1 MNFRYFKHWLRYF
14 SIQSI
19 VALMSIFLSTALA
32 QASSKGAID
41 WIIVVDTSGSMR
53 GAGGTKNIFNQVKNS
68 ITDFV
73 NTAQLGDTVTIYS
86 FDKDVTL
93 QTQNIPINSNSNR
106 GQLKQIIASL
116 KADGVRTHTGK
127 AVQKA
132 LQHSALLNQRS
143 DALGR
148 TVSILF
154 LTDGVEDVSGIPNP
168 VPIPDNTILLPQQ
181 QCKPYIFFVSLGL
194 KEHEKQLNN
203 FANNPALCGKGR
215 VLRDPGGVEL
225 NRLAQNIRPV
235 LVEPKLDV
243 NLPAAKLP
251 LVSPGTITESFNIKG
266 MSNVKNTVSLKLE
279 DPKNTGIRLVSN
291 NNKIDLA
298 ANKEI
303 SIPIRLQIPAD
314 VQGGVSGLR
323 LVLASE
329 NKAIAPITV
338 DLPVTIK
345 AKLQIQPT
353 KIDFGSVEV
362 GKTTS
367 IQTLVVRS
375 NISGNAKLQLQ
386 ESQKISVVQPNS
398 PVSLQVGETK
408 IPLQLQVADNNSE
421 GDRTFTLQL
430 IPENPIAS
438 PMAAS
443 VQLNVLIPLWRK
455 IIVWSLL
462 ILLLLLIALIIV
474 CLIQRKTPLELL
486 QDIRTRKNLEGALI
500 ILSPP
505 PKSSEDE
512 EISLTNLYKS
522 KVCLSDI
529 IPVIAGT
536 DSDAELVTV
545 REAGQKNI
553 DLRCLKGNIF
563 INSKEVTTDE
573 LYDEDII
580 EIGNV
585 KLQFNWIEH
594 QRQTNY

>member
-19 VALMSIFLSTALA
+19 VALISIFLSTALA
-32 QASSKGAID
+32 QAASKGSID
-41 WIIVVDTSGSMR
+41 WIVVIDTSASMR

-68 ITDFV
+68 ITEFV
-73 NTAQLGDTVTIYS
+73 NTARLGDTVTIYS

-93 QTQNIPINSNSNR
+93 QTQNIPITSNSNR

-127 AVQKA
+127 AVQRA

-154 LTDGVEDVSGIPNP
+154 LTDGVEDVTGIPNP
-168 VPIPDNTILLPQQ
+168 VPIPGNTQLLRQQ

-235 LVEPKLDV
+235 LIEPKLDV
-243 NLPAAKLP
+243 NLPTIKQAT
-251 LVSPGTITESFNIKG
+251 VSPGTITEAFNINSI
-266 MSNVKNTVSLKLE
+266 SNVKNTVSLQLQ
-279 DPKNTGIRLVSN
+279 DPKKTGIRLVSTN
-291 NNKIDLA
+291 SRINLA
-298 ANKEI
+298 ANKAT
-303 SIPIRLQIPAD
+303 SIPIKLEIPAD
-314 VQGGVSGLR
+314 VRGGASGLR

-345 AKLQIQPT
+345 AKLLLQPT
-353 KIDFGSVEV
+353 SIDFGSVEV
-362 GKTTS
+362 GETTS
-367 IQTLVVRS
+367 IQTLIVRS
-375 NISGNAKLQLQ
+375 NISGNARLQLQ
-386 ESQKISVVQPNS
+386 NQGISVVQPNS

-408 IPLQLQVADNNSE
+408 IPVQLQVADNNSE
-421 GDRTFTLQL
+421 GDRTFSLQL
-430 IPENPIAS
+430 VPENPIAS
-438 PMAAS
+438 PIAAS
-443 VQLNVLIPLWRK
+443 IQLNILIPLWRK
-455 IIVWSLL
+455 IITWSFLL
-462 ILLLLLIALIIV
+462 LLLLLIALIVV
-474 CLIQRKTPLELL
+474 CLIQRQTPLELL
-486 QDIRTRKNLEGALI
+486 QDIRNRKNLEGALI
-500 ILSPP
+500 ILEPP
-505 PKSSEDE
+505 PKSSQDE

-522 KVCLSDI
+522 KVYLSDL
-529 IPVIAGT
+529 IPVIAAT

-545 REAGQKNI
+545 REAGKKNI

-594 QRQTNY
+594 QR

>member
-19 VALMSIFLSTALA
+19 VALISIFLSTALA
-32 QASSKGAID
+32 QAASKGSID
-41 WIIVVDTSGSMR
+41 WIVVVDTSASMR

-68 ITDFV
+68 ITEFV

-93 QTQNIPINSNSNR
+93 ETQNIPIISNSNR
-106 GQLKQIIASL
+106 GQLKQIVASL

-127 AVQKA
+127 AVQRA

-168 VPIPDNTILLPQQ
+168 VPIPGNTQLLRQQ
-181 QCKPYIFFVSLGL
+181 QCKPYIFFVSLGQ
-194 KEHEKQLNN
+194 KEHEKQLND

-235 LVEPKLDV
+235 LIEPKLDV
-243 NLPAAKLP
+243 NLPTIKLQP
-251 LVSPGTITESFNIKG
+251 VSPGTITEAFNINSI
-266 MSNVKNTVSLKLE
+266 SNVNNTVSLQLQ
-279 DPKNTGIRLVSN
+279 DPKKTGIRLVLP

-298 ANKEI
+298 ANKPT
-303 SIPIRLQIPAD
+303 SIPIKLQIPTD
-314 VQGGVSGLR
+314 VEGGVSGLR

-338 DLPVTIK
+338 DLPVTIQ
-345 AKLQIQPT
+345 AKLLLQPT
-353 KIDFGSVEV
+353 SIDFGSVEV
-362 GKTTS
+362 GETTS
-367 IQTLVVRS
+367 TQTLIVRS

-386 ESQKISVVQPNS
+386 NQGISVVQPNS

-408 IPLQLQVADNNSE
+408 IPVQLQVADNNSE

-430 IPENPIAS
+430 VPENPIAS
-438 PMAAS
+438 PIAAS
-443 VQLNVLIPLWRK
+443 VQLNILIPLWRK
-455 IIVWSLL
+455 IITWSLL
-462 ILLLLLIALIIV
+462 ILLLLLITLIVI
-474 CLIQRKTPLELL
+474 CLIQRQTPLELL
-486 QDIRTRKNLEGALI
+486 QDIRTHKNLEGALI
-500 ILSPP
+500 ILEPT
-505 PKSSEDE
+505 PKSSQDE

-522 KVCLSDI
+522 KVCLSDL
-529 IPVIAGT
+529 IPVIAAT
-536 DSDAELVTV
+536 DADAELVTV
-545 REAGQKNI
+545 REAGKKNI

-594 QRQTNY
+594 QR

>member
-19 VALMSIFLSTALA
+19 VALISIFLSTALA
-32 QASSKGAID
+32 QAASKGSID
-41 WIIVVDTSGSMR
+41 WIVVVDTSASMR

-68 ITDFV
+68 ITEFV

-93 QTQNIPINSNSNR
+93 ETQNIPIISNSNR
-106 GQLKQIIASL
+106 GQLKQIVASL

-127 AVQKA
+127 AVQRA

-168 VPIPDNTILLPQQ
+168 VPIPGNTQLLRQQ
-181 QCKPYIFFVSLGL
+181 QCKPYIFFVSLGQ
-194 KEHEKQLNN
+194 KEHEKQLND

-235 LVEPKLDV
+235 LIEPKLDV
-243 NLPAAKLP
+243 NLPTIKLQP
-251 LVSPGTITESFNIKG
+251 VSPGTITEAFNINSI
-266 MSNVKNTVSLKLE
+266 SNVNNTVSLQLQ
-279 DPKNTGIRLVSN
+279 DPKKTGIRLVLP

-298 ANKEI
+298 ANKPT
-303 SIPIRLQIPAD
+303 SIPIKLQIPTD
-314 VQGGVSGLR
+314 VEGGVSGLR

-338 DLPVTIK
+338 DLPVTIQ
-345 AKLQIQPT
+345 AKLLLQPT
-353 KIDFGSVEV
+353 SIDFGSVEV
-362 GKTTS
+362 GETTS
-367 IQTLVVRS
+367 TQTLIVRS

-386 ESQKISVVQPNS
+386 NQGISVVQPNS

-408 IPLQLQVADNNSE
+408 IPVQLQVADNNSE

-430 IPENPIAS
+430 VPENPIAS
-438 PMAAS
+438 PIAAS
-443 VQLNVLIPLWRK
+443 VQLNILIPLWRK
-455 IIVWSLL
+455 IITWSLL
-462 ILLLLLIALIIV
+462 ILLLLLITLIVI
-474 CLIQRKTPLELL
+474 CLIQRQTPLELL
-486 QDIRTRKNLEGALI
+486 QDIRTHKNLEGALI
-500 ILSPP
+500 ILEPT
-505 PKSSEDE
+505 PKSSQDE

-522 KVCLSDI
+522 KVCLSDL
-529 IPVIAGT
+529 IPVIAAT
-536 DSDAELVTV
+536 DADAELVTV
-545 REAGQKNI
+545 REAGKKNI

-585 KLQFNWIEH
+585 KLQFNW
-594 QRQTNY
+594 

>member
-19 VALMSIFLSTALA
+19 VALMSIFLSTAFA
-32 QASSKGAID
+32 QANSKGSID
-41 WIIVVDTSGSMR
+41 WIVVVDTSASMR

-68 ITDFV
+68 ITEFV

-86 FDKDVTL
+86 FDKDVSL
-93 QTQNIPINSNSNR
+93 QTENIPINSNSNR

-116 KADGVRTHTGK
+116 NADGVRTHTGK

-168 VPIPDNTILLPQQ
+168 VPIPGNTQLLSQQ

-194 KEHEKQLNN
+194 EEHEKQLNS

-243 NLPAAKLP
+243 NLSAAKLP
-251 LVSPGTITESFNIKG
+251 LVSPGVITESFNINSI
-266 MSNVKNTVSLKLE
+266 SNVENTVSLKLE
-279 DPKNTGIRLVSN
+279 DPKNTGIRLVSTN
-291 NNKIDLA
+291 NNIDLA
-298 ANKEI
+298 ANKET
-303 SIPIRLQIPAD
+303 SIPIRLQIPGD
-314 VQGGVSGLR
+314 IQGGASGLR

-367 IQTLVVRS
+367 TQTLVVRS
-375 NISGNAKLQLQ
+375 NISGNARLQLQ
-386 ESQKISVVQPNS
+386 ESHKISVVQPNS

-430 IPENPIAS
+430 IPDNPIAS

-443 VQLNVLIPLWRK
+443 VQLNILIPLWRK
-455 IIVWSLL
+455 IVTWSLL
-462 ILLLLLIALIIV
+462 ILLLLLIALIVV

-512 EISLTNLYKS
+512 EISLTNLYKT
-522 KVCLSDI
+522 KVCLSDLIPI
-529 IPVIAGT
+529 IAAT

-594 QRQTNY
+594 QR

>member
-19 VALMSIFLSTALA
+19 VALISIVLSTALA

-41 WIIVVDTSGSMR
+41 WIVVVDTSASMR

-68 ITDFV
+68 ITEFV

-93 QTQNIPINSNSNR
+93 ETENVPIISNSNR

-127 AVQKA
+127 AVQRA

-168 VPIPDNTILLPQQ
+168 VPIPGNTQLLRQQ

-235 LVEPKLDV
+235 LIEPKLDV
-243 NLPAAKLP
+243 NLPTIKLQP
-251 LVSPGTITESFNIKG
+251 VSPGTITEAFNINSI
-266 MSNVKNTVSLKLE
+266 SNVKNTVSLQLQ
-279 DPKNTGIRLVSN
+279 DPNKTGIRLISPN
-291 NNKIDLA
+291 SRIDLA
-298 ANKEI
+298 ANKAT
-303 SIPIRLQIPAD
+303 SIPIQLQIPAD
-314 VQGGVSGLR
+314 VGGGVSGLR

-338 DLPVTIK
+338 DLPVTIQ
-345 AKLQIQPT
+345 AKLLLQPT
-353 KIDFGSVEV
+353 LIDFGSVEV
-362 GKTTS
+362 GETTS
-367 IQTLVVRS
+367 IQSLIVRS
-375 NISGNAKLQLQ
+375 NISGNARLQLQ
-386 ESQKISVVQPNS
+386 KSQGISVVQPNS
-398 PVSLQVGETK
+398 PISLQVGETK
-408 IPLQLQVADNNSE
+408 IPVQLQVADNNSE

-430 IPENPIAS
+430 VPENPIAS
-438 PMAAS
+438 PIAAS
-443 VQLNVLIPLWRK
+443 VQLNILIPLWRK
-455 IIVWSLL
+455 IITWSLL
-462 ILLLLLIALIIV
+462 ILLLLLITLIVI
-474 CLIQRKTPLELL
+474 CLIQRQTPLELL

-500 ILSPP
+500 ILEPM
-505 PKSSEDE
+505 PKSSQDE

-522 KVCLSDI
+522 KVCLSDL
-529 IPVIAGT
+529 IPVIAAT
-536 DSDAELVTV
+536 DADAELVTV
-545 REAGQKNI
+545 REAGKKNI

-594 QRQTNY
+594 QR

>member
-1 MNFRYFKHWLRYF
+1 MNFRYSKHWLRYF

-19 VALMSIFLSTALA
+19 VALISIFLSTALA
-32 QASSKGAID
+32 QAASKGSID
-41 WIIVVDTSGSMR
+41 WIVVVDTSASMR

-68 ITDFV
+68 ITEFV
-73 NTAQLGDTVTIYS
+73 NTARLGDTVTIYS

-93 QTQNIPINSNSNR
+93 QTQNIPIISNSNR

-154 LTDGVEDVSGIPNP
+154 LTDGVEDVTGIPNP
-168 VPIPDNTILLPQQ
+168 VPIPGNTQLLRQQ

-235 LVEPKLDV
+235 LIEPKLDV
-243 NLPAAKLP
+243 NLPTIKLQP
-251 LVSPGTITESFNIKG
+251 VSPGTITKTFNINSI
-266 MSNVKNTVSLKLE
+266 SNVKNTVSLQLQ
-279 DPKNTGIRLVSN
+279 DPNKTGIRLVSSN
-291 NNKIDLA
+291 SRIDLA
-298 ANKEI
+298 ANKPT
-303 SIPIRLQIPAD
+303 SIPIQLQIPTD
-314 VQGGVSGLR
+314 VRGGVSGLR

-338 DLPVTIK
+338 DLPVTIQ
-345 AKLQIQPT
+345 AKLLLQPT
-353 KIDFGSVEV
+353 SIDFGSVEV

-367 IQTLVVRS
+367 IQTLIVRS
-375 NISGNAKLQLQ
+375 NISGNARLQLQ
-386 ESQKISVVQPNS
+386 KSQGISVVQPNS

-408 IPLQLQVADNNSE
+408 IPVQLQVANNNSE
-421 GDRTFTLQL
+421 GDRTFSLQL
-430 IPENPIAS
+430 VPENPIAS
-438 PMAAS
+438 PIAAS
-443 VQLNVLIPLWRK
+443 VQLNILIPLWRK
-455 IIVWSLL
+455 IITWSFLL
-462 ILLLLLIALIIV
+462 LLLLLIALIVV
-474 CLIQRKTPLELL
+474 CLIQRQTPLELL
-486 QDIRTRKNLEGALI
+486 QDIRNRKNLEGALI
-500 ILSPP
+500 ILEPP
-505 PKSSEDE
+505 PKSSQDE

-522 KVCLSDI
+522 KVCLSDL
-529 IPVIAGT
+529 IPVIAAT

-545 REAGQKNI
+545 REAGKKNI

-594 QRQTNY
+594 QR

>member
-225 NRLAQNIRPV
+225 NQLTQNIRPV

-367 IQTLVVRS
+367 TQTLVVRS

>member
-19 VALMSIFLSTALA
+19 VALISIFLSTALA
-32 QASSKGAID
+32 QAGSKGSID
-41 WIIVVDTSGSMR
+41 WIVVVDTSASMR

-68 ITDFV
+68 ITEFV
-73 NTAQLGDTVTIYS
+73 NTARLGDTVTIYS

-93 QTQNIPINSNSNR
+93 QTQNIPITSNSNR

-127 AVQKA
+127 AVQRA

-154 LTDGVEDVSGIPNP
+154 LTDGVEDVTGIPNP
-168 VPIPDNTILLPQQ
+168 VPIPGNTQLLRQQ

-235 LVEPKLDV
+235 LIEPKLDV
-243 NLPAAKLP
+243 NLPDFKLQP
-251 LVSPGTITESFNIKG
+251 VSPGTITEAFNINSI
-266 MSNVKNTVSLKLE
+266 SNVKNTVSLQLQ
-279 DPKNTGIRLVSN
+279 DPKKTGIRLVSTN
-291 NNKIDLA
+291 SRINLA
-298 ANKEI
+298 ANKAT
-303 SIPIRLQIPAD
+303 SIPIKLQIPAD
-314 VQGGVSGLR
+314 VEGGASGLR

-345 AKLQIQPT
+345 AKLLLQPT
-353 KIDFGSVEV
+353 SIDFGSVEV
-362 GKTTS
+362 GETTS
-367 IQTLVVRS
+367 TQTLIIRS
-375 NISGNAKLQLQ
+375 NISGNARLLLQNQ
-386 ESQKISVVQPNS
+386 GISVVQPDS
-398 PVSLQVGETK
+398 PISLQVGETK
-408 IPLQLQVADNNSE
+408 IPVQLQVADNNSE
-421 GDRTFTLQL
+421 GDRTFSLQL
-430 IPENPIAS
+430 VPENPIAS
-438 PMAAS
+438 PIAAS
-443 VQLNVLIPLWRK
+443 IQLNILIPLWRK
-455 IIVWSLL
+455 IITWSFLL
-462 ILLLLLIALIIV
+462 LLLLLIALIVV
-474 CLIQRKTPLELL
+474 CLIQRQTPLELL
-486 QDIRTRKNLEGALI
+486 QDIRNRKNLEGALI
-500 ILSPP
+500 ILEPP
-505 PKSSEDE
+505 PKSSQDE

-522 KVCLSDI
+522 KVYLSDL
-529 IPVIAGT
+529 IPVIAAT

-545 REAGQKNI
+545 REAGKKNI

-594 QRQTNY
+594 QR

>member
-1 MNFRYFKHWLRYF
+1 MIFRYFKYWLKYF

-19 VALMSIFLSTALA
+19 VALMSIVLSTAFA
-32 QASSKGAID
+32 EANSKGAID
-41 WIIVVDTSGSMR
+41 WIVVVDTSGSMG

-68 ITDFV
+68 ITEFV
-73 NTAQLGDTVTIYS
+73 NTARLGDTVTIYS

-93 QTQNIPINSNSNR
+93 QTQNIPITSNSNR

-143 DALGR
+143 NANGR
-148 TVSILF
+148 TVSIVF
-154 LTDGVEDVSGIPNP
+154 LTDGVEDVRGIPNP
-168 VPIPDNTILLPQQ
+168 VPIPGNTTLLRQQ

-194 KEHEKQLNN
+194 KEHEKQLNS

-225 NRLAQNIRPV
+225 NRLAKNIRPV
-235 LVEPKLDV
+235 LIKPSLDV

-251 LVSPGTITESFNIKG
+251 FVSPGTITESFNIKSI
-266 MSNVKNTVSLKLE
+266 SNVKNTVSLKLE
-279 DPKNTGIRLVSN
+279 DPNNTGIRLVSP

-298 ANKEI
+298 ANKAT
-303 SIPIRLQIPAD
+303 SIPIQLQIPAD
-314 VQGGVSGLR
+314 IQGGISGLR

-329 NKAIAPITV
+329 NNAIAPITL

-367 IQTLVVRS
+367 TQTLVVRS
-375 NISGNAKLQLQ
+375 NISGNARLQIQ
-386 ESQKISVVQPNS
+386 ESQKISVVQPNL

-421 GDRTFTLQL
+421 GRNTFTLQL

-438 PMAAS
+438 PMAVS
-443 VQLNVLIPLWRK
+443 VQLNILIPLWRK

-462 ILLLLLIALIIV
+462 ILLLLLIALIVI

-500 ILSPP
+500 ILEPP
-505 PKSSEDE
+505 SKSSQDQ

-522 KVCLSDI
+522 KVCLSDL
-529 IPVIAGT
+529 IPVISET
-536 DSDAELVTV
+536 DSDAELVMV

-563 INSKEVTTDE
+563 VNEKEVTTDE

-594 QRQTNY
+594 QRQTNF

>member
-19 VALMSIFLSTALA
+19 VALISIFLSTALA
-32 QASSKGAID
+32 QASPKGAID
-41 WIIVVDTSGSMR
+41 WIVVVDTSASMR

-68 ITDFV
+68 ITEFV
-73 NTAQLGDTVTIYS
+73 NTAKLGDTVTIYS

-93 QTQNIPINSNSNR
+93 QTQNIPIISNSNR
-106 GQLKQIIASL
+106 GQLKKIIASL

-127 AVQKA
+127 AVQRA

-168 VPIPDNTILLPQQ
+168 VPIPGNTQLLRQQ

-194 KEHEKQLNN
+194 KEHENQLNN

-235 LVEPKLDV
+235 LIEPKLDV
-243 NLPAAKLP
+243 NLPTIKLQP
-251 LVSPGTITESFNIKG
+251 VSPGTITEAFNINSI
-266 MSNVKNTVSLKLE
+266 SNVKNTVSLQLQ
-279 DPKNTGIRLVSN
+279 DPKKTGIRLVSPN
-291 NNKIDLA
+291 SRIDLTA
-298 ANKEI
+298 DKAT
-303 SIPIRLQIPAD
+303 SIPIQLEIPAD
-314 VQGGVSGLR
+314 VRGGVSGLR

-345 AKLQIQPT
+345 AKLLLQPT
-353 KIDFGSVEV
+353 SIDFGSVEV
-362 GKTTS
+362 GETTS
-367 IQTLVVRS
+367 TQTLVVRS
-375 NISGNAKLQLQ
+375 NISGNARLQLQ
-386 ESQKISVVQPNS
+386 NQGISVVQPDS

-408 IPLQLQVADNNSE
+408 IPVQLQVADNNSE

-430 IPENPIAS
+430 VPENPIAS
-438 PMAAS
+438 PIAAS
-443 VQLNVLIPLWRK
+443 IQLNILIPLWRK
-455 IIVWSLL
+455 IITWSFLL
-462 ILLLLLIALIIV
+462 LLLLLISLIVI
-474 CLIQRKTPLELL
+474 CLIQRQTPLELL

-500 ILSPP
+500 VLEPT
-505 PKSSEDE
+505 PKSSQDE
-512 EISLTNLYKS
+512 EISLTNLYKN
-522 KVCLSDI
+522 KVCLSDL
-529 IPVIAGT
+529 IPVIAAS

-545 REAGQKNI
+545 REAGKKNI

-594 QRQTNY
+594 QR

>member
-19 VALMSIFLSTALA
+19 VALISIFVFTALA
-32 QASSKGAID
+32 QASTKGAID
-41 WIIVVDTSGSMR
+41 WIVVVDTSASMR

-68 ITDFV
+68 ITEFV
-73 NTAQLGDTVTIYS
+73 NTAQLGDTVTIYN

-93 QTQNIPINSNSNR
+93 QTQNIPISSNLNR

-148 TVSILF
+148 TVSIVF

-168 VPIPDNTILLPQQ
+168 VPIPGNTQLLSQQ

-194 KEHEKQLNN
+194 EEHEKQLNN

-215 VLRDPGGVEL
+215 VLRNPGGVEL

-243 NLPAAKLP
+243 NLPTIMQP
-251 LVSPGTITESFNIKG
+251 VSPGTITEAFNISSI
-266 MSNVKNTVSLKLE
+266 SNVKNTVNLQLQ
-279 DPKNTGIRLVSN
+279 DPKKTGIRLISPN
-291 NNKIDLA
+291 SRINLA
-298 ANKEI
+298 ANKAT
-303 SIPIRLQIPAD
+303 SIPIQLQIPGD
-314 VQGGVSGLR
+314 VQGGASGLQLL
-323 LVLASE
+323 LVSE
-329 NKAIAPITV
+329 NKAIAPITI
-338 DLPVTIK
+338 DLPVTIQ
-345 AKLQIQPT
+345 AKLLLQPT
-353 KIDFGSVEV
+353 LIDFGSVEV
-362 GKTTS
+362 GEKTAT
-367 IQTLVVRS
+367 QTLVVRS
-375 NISGNAKLQLQ
+375 NISGNARLQLQ
-386 ESQKISVVQPNS
+386 NQGISVVQPNA

-408 IPLQLQVADNNSE
+408 IPVQLQVADNNSE

-430 IPENPIAS
+430 VSENPIAS
-438 PMAAS
+438 PIAAS
-443 VQLNVLIPLWRK
+443 IQLNILIPLWRK
-455 IIVWSLL
+455 IITWSLL
-462 ILLLLLIALIIV
+462 ILLLLLIALILV
-474 CLIQRKTPLELL
+474 CFIQRKTPLELL
-486 QDIRTRKNLEGALI
+486 QDIRNRKNLEGALI
-500 ILSPP
+500 ILEPP
-505 PKSSEDE
+505 PKFSQDE

-522 KVCLSDI
+522 KVCLSDL
-529 IPVIAGT
+529 IPVIAAS

-545 REAGQKNI
+545 REAGKKNI

-594 QRQTNY
+594 QR